1 MLEISLEPVRRGEVA
16 VLVRGALD
24 CATSG
29 QFRAAITELLNGGGV
44 ENIGVDLRGVDF
56 LDSTGVGTLVV
67 AQRICEG
74 VGVRLRL
81 TAVSAFASRLLGIVG
96 INEVLGLP
104 ADTGGGDL
112 LRTG

>member
-16 VLVRGALD
+16 VQVRGALD

-29 QFRAAITELLNGGGV
+29 QFRETITELLNRGGI
-44 ENIGVDLRGVDF
+44 ENIGVDLREVHF

-67 AQRICEG
+67 AQRICAG

-104 ADTGGGDL
+104 ADPGGGDL
-112 LRTG
+112 LRAR